1 MRLSR
6 FLFTALIGCALLV
19 SAAAQNQNQAKP
31 PAGHPQS
38 AEPLPNASP
47 NNDSPNEAP
56 TAAPPSHMRG
66 WIPDAVAALGQ
77 NAASRTEFTL
87 DHTLLVLASK
97 LDKNDEDL
105 QKVIAGLNGVSV
117 HSFRFPEGVSLDM
130 IAMESISQQYREAG
144 WQHLVSKHKNAAGD
158 TTDLWLRID
167 QASIRDV
174 AVLFVKARE
183 VDFISASGSV
193 TPLDLLH
200 LSGHF
205 GIPKMDGGMAVPVPR
220 H

>member
-1 MRLSR
+1 MS
-6 FLFTALIGCALLV
+6 V
-19 SAAAQNQNQAKP
+19 AAQNQTKP

-38 AEPLPNASP
+38 AEPLPNDLP
-47 NNDSPNEAP
+47 NNDSLNEAP
-56 TAAPPSHMRG
+56 TAAPHSHMRG
-66 WIPDAVAALGQ
+66 WIPDGVAALGR

-87 DHTLLVLASK
+87 DHTLLVLAAK

-105 QKVIAGLNGVSV
+105 QKVIAGVNGVSV
-117 HSFRFPEGVSLDM
+117 HSFRFPEGVFLDTM
-130 IAMESISQQYREAG
+130 AMVSISQQFREAG
-144 WQHLVSKHKNAAGD
+144 WQHLVSKHKNAAGE

-193 TPLDLLH
+193 TPLDLLR

>member
-6 FLFTALIGCALLV
+6 FLFTALIGCALV
-19 SAAAQNQNQAKP
+19 MSVAAQNQNQAKP
-31 PAGHPQS
+31 PAGRPQS
-38 AEPLPNASP
+38 AEPLPNASPNNASP

-56 TAAPPSHMRG
+56 TAAPPSRMRG
-66 WIPDAVAALGQ
+66 WIPDGVAVLGQ

-87 DHTLLVLASK
+87 DHALLVLASK
-97 LDKNDEDL
+97 LDKNNEDL
-105 QKVIAGLNGVSV
+105 QKVIAGVNGVSV
-117 HSFRFPEGVSLDM
+117 RSFLDTM
-130 IAMESISQQYREAG
+130 AMASISQQFREAG
-144 WQHLVSKHKNAAGD
+144 WQHLVSKHKNAAGE

-174 AVLFVKARE
+174 AVLLVKARE
-183 VDFISASGSV
+183 VDFILASGSV